1 MQNDPI
7 VSKAAELLRLDLMP
21 SPSDI
26 TEDAVRDIVS
36 GSRHL
41 S

>member
-1 MQNDPI
+1 MQNDPV

-21 SPSDI
+21 LPSDI
-26 TEDAVRDIVS
+26 EDDVVRDIVS
-36 GSRHL
+36 GSRNL